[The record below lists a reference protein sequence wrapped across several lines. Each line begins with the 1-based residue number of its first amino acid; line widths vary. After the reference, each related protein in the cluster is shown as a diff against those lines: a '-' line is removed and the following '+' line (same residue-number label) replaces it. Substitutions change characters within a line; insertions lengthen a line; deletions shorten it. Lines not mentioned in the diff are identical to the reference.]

1 MADSGAA
8 PNSKRLANL
17 RRLLSPRHVAFVGG
31 QNLAVPIK
39 LCLANGYPGKIWP
52 VSPKYPEI
60 AGLKTYP
67 SIEALPESPDA
78 TFIAVPRELTIDIVK
93 SLVAR
98 DAGGAVCYAAGY
110 AEVGG
115 EGVDLQKQLVAA
127 AGDLALVG
135 PNCYGLINYLDS
147 VIMFASGPGLWKA
160 ERGAAIISQS
170 GNIALTLTFNDRSVP
185 FSYVISA
192 GNQAVMRMSDY
203 IEGLADDP
211 RVTAI
216 GLYIEG
222 LADIPAFSRAARK
235 ALAANKPIVAFK
247 AGRSELGAKLAMS
260 HTSSLA
266 GSDKLYDTLFE
277 RLGVIRVN
285 SLADLME
292 TIKYLSVAEK
302 IGGDRLAVFTCS
314 GGDGLMT
321 ADYMAGHSL
330 TLPQFP
336 QEQHDALRAQLPVFA
351 TISNPLDY
359 NTSLW
364 GNEAALTTCFDT
376 VMAGEFDAGML
387 ILDYPNADP
396 NGTADCDKSVRAVIE
411 ASRRNGKQPI
421 VTTTLPETMPKASRE
436 KMIAAGC
443 PPMQGLQSAIDA
455 FAAGVRFARLKQ
467 RVLASNAAVELPDV
481 APASKT
487 TRLWSEW
494 EAKQALAKHGLTV
507 PKGTLT
513 APADAAKAGASIGFP
528 VVAKLAQPVLAHKTE
543 AGAVALNI
551 GDSAALNAAI
561 DRMTKS
567 VAAYKPGLAAEQ
579 FLIERQMTGAV
590 AEMIIGVKR
599 DDLFGLVL
607 VVGAGGILVE
617 MVEDAATL
625 LLPVDRSTVEAAVQG
640 LRVAKLLRG
649 YRGKP
654 AGDMDATI
662 DAVMA
667 VAAFAEAHRDKLV
680 ELDVNPLLVMP
691 KGQGAI
697 AVDALVVMGE

>member
-1 MADSGAA
+1 
-8 PNSKRLANL
+8 
-17 RRLLSPRHVAFVGG
+17 
-31 QNLAVPIK
+31 
-39 LCLANGYPGKIWP
+39 
-52 VSPKYPEI
+52 
-60 AGLKTYP
+60 
-67 SIEALPESPDA
+67 
-78 TFIAVPRELTIDIVK
+78 
-93 SLVAR
+93 
-98 DAGGAVCYAAGY
+98 
-110 AEVGG
+110 
-115 EGVDLQKQLVAA
+115 
-127 AGDLALVG
+127 
-135 PNCYGLINYLDS
+135 
-147 VIMFASGPGLWKA
+147 MFASGPGLWKA

-192 GNQAVMRMSDY
+192 GNQAVMRISDY

-247 AGRSELGAKLAMS
+247 AGRSELGAKLALS

-292 TIKYLSVAEK
+292 TIKYLSVAQQV
-302 IGGDRLAVFTCS
+302 GGDRLAVFTCS
-314 GGDGLMT
+314 GGDSLMT
-321 ADYMAGHSL
+321 ADYMAGHGL

-336 QEQHDALRAQLPVFA
+336 PAQHEAIRAQLPVFA
-351 TISNPLDY
+351 SISNPLDY

-364 GNEAALTTCFDT
+364 GNEDLLTKCFDT
-376 VMAGEFDAGML
+376 VLAGGFDAGML
-387 ILDYPNADP
+387 VLDYPNADP
-396 NGTADCDKSVRAVIE
+396 LGTVDCDKAVGSVIA
-411 ASRRNGKQPI
+411 AARRNGKQPI
-421 VTTTLPETMPKASRE
+421 VATTLSETMPKPSRE

-467 RVLASNAAVELPDV
+467 KVLSGGAAAELPNV
-481 APASKT
+481 GPAPKT

-494 EAKQALAKHGLTV
+494 EAKQALASHGLMV
-507 PKGTLT
+507 PKAALA
-513 APADAAKAGASIGFP
+513 APAEAAKAATSIGFP
-528 VVAKLAQPVLAHKTE
+528 VVAKLAKPVLAHKTE

-551 GDSAALNAAI
+551 GDGAALTAAI
-561 DRMTKS
+561 ERVTKS
-567 VAAYKPGLAAEQ
+567 VAAYKPGLVAEQ
-579 FLIERQMTGAV
+579 FLIENQMTGAV
-590 AEMIIGVKR
+590 AELIIGVKR

-607 VVGAGGILVE
+607 VIGAGGILVE

-625 LLPVDRSTVEAAVQG
+625 LLPVTRDAVAEAVQG

-654 AGDMDATI
+654 AGDMDAVV

-667 VAAFAEAHRDKLV
+667 VAAFAEAHRAKLV

-691 KGQGAI
+691 KGQGAT

>member
-1 MADSGAA
+1 MPDGNA
-8 PNSKRLANL
+8 PANKKRLANL

-31 QNLAVPIK
+31 SNLAVPIK
-39 LCLANGYPGKIWP
+39 LCLANGYAGQIWP
-52 VSPKYPEI
+52 VSPKYPKI
-60 AGLKTYP
+60 AGLETYP
-67 SIEALPESPDA
+67 TIEALPESPDA
-78 TFIAVPRELTIDIVK
+78 TFIAVPRELTIEIVK

-115 EGVDLQKQLVAA
+115 EGVELQKQLVAA

-135 PNCYGLINYLDS
+135 PNCYGLINYLGS

-192 GNQAVMRMSDY
+192 GNQAVMRISDY

-222 LADIPAFSRAARK
+222 LADIPAFSRAARM
-235 ALAANKPIVAFK
+235 ALAVNKPIVAFK

-292 TIKYLSVAEK
+292 TIKYLSVAQQV
-302 IGGDRLAVFTCS
+302 GGDQLAVFTCS
-314 GGDGLMT
+314 GGDSLMT
-321 ADYMAGHSL
+321 ADYMAGHGL
-330 TLPQFP
+330 TLSQFP
-336 QEQHDALRAQLPVFA
+336 PDQHEAIRAQLPVFA
-351 TISNPLDY
+351 SISNPLDY

-364 GNEAALTTCFDT
+364 GNEQLLTKCFDT
-376 VMAGEFDAGML
+376 VLAGSFDAGML
-387 ILDYPNADP
+387 VLDYPNADP
-396 NGTADCDKSVRAVIE
+396 LGTADCDKAVASVIE
-411 ASRRNGKQPI
+411 AARRNGKQPI
-421 VTTTLPETMPKASRE
+421 VATTLSETMPKASRE

-443 PPMQGLQSAIDA
+443 PPMQGLPSAIDA
-455 FAAGVRFARLKQ
+455 FAAGVRFARLKKKI
-467 RVLASNAAVELPDV
+467 LADGAASELPAITP
-481 APASKT
+481 APKA
-487 TRLWSEW
+487 TRLWSES
-494 EAKQALAKHGLTV
+494 EAKQALAGHGLTV
-507 PKGTLT
+507 PKGAL
-513 APADAAKAGASIGFP
+513 AGPDEVAKAAASIGFP
-528 VVAKLAQPVLAHKTE
+528 VVAKLAKPVLAHKTE

-551 GDSAALNAAI
+551 GDDAALGAAI
-561 DRMTKS
+561 QRMSKS
-567 VAAYKPGLAAEQ
+567 VAAYRPGLVAEQ
-579 FLIERQMTGAV
+579 FLVERQISGAV
-590 AEMIIGVKR
+590 AELIIGVKR

-607 VVGAGGILVE
+607 VIGAGGILVE

-625 LLPVDRSTVEAAVQG
+625 LLPVNRDAVAEAVQG
-640 LRVAKLLRG
+640 LRVAKLLCG
-649 YRGKP
+649 YRGRP
-654 AGDMDATI
+654 AGDIEAVI

-667 VAAFAEAHRDKLV
+667 VAAFAEEYRDKLV

-697 AVDALVVMGE
+697 AVDALVVMG